1 MGWDLTQGKGWG
13 KGGQNGKNRKGPWD
27 QVQEE
32 NAAGVALLPGRWRD
46 GARLGRAQKKQE
58 RDAAAANALLAADWE
73 EAASDAPSVSEL
85 MGASRHLA
93 RTGKELRFYPEAQ
106 ALVASKA
113 AEMKERAEAA
123 RPLAE
128 QVAALEAS
136 VSAKVAEAE
145 QLKLALSKTQ
155 AKLDSVFQ
163 EGRVL
168 ETRLADAKARLAA
181 TPAPCAQNGQVEAA
195 SAIRMVAGLSGLL
208 PPECAEAFQTAMG
221 HLSVIL
227 TGPQH
232 VSGAAAPGVDAP
244 GRDLGVAAPA
254 TGPGVAVQATGP
266 GVAVQTPGPNSVTPG
281 PGAPSLFQLGL
292 PSRTGRGRAGRSPP
306 PVAQDTEGFI
316 PVPGRSRSLGGR
328 RISGKTRS
336 DSPGSL
342 AAPILSGHRYFS
354 REVLGMGPAA

>member
-1 MGWDLTQGKGWG
+1 MGWDHSQGQGWGNAG
-13 KGGQNGKNRKGPWD
+13 KGGQKGKNWNGPWN

-46 GARLGRAQKKQE
+46 GAKLGRAQKKQE
-58 RDAAAANALLAADWE
+58 KDAAAANALLAADWE

-128 QVAALEAS
+128 QVTSLEVS

-145 QLKLALSKTQ
+145 QLKLALSRTQ
-155 AKLDSVFQ
+155 AKLDSVFL

-181 TPAPCAQNGQVEAA
+181 TPPPSTQNVQNGQAEAVA
-195 SAIRMVAGLSGLL
+195 AVRTVAGLSGLM
-208 PPECAEAFQTAMG
+208 PAECAESFQRAMEQLSAILAGSHCPGMATADPY
-221 HLSVIL
+221 
-227 TGPQH
+227 GPLAQ
-232 VSGAAAPGVDAP
+232 SEAPGPVVAP
-244 GRDLGVAAPA
+244 PA
-254 TGPGVAVQATGP
+254 
-266 GVAVQTPGPNSVTPG
+266 PGPNIGTL
-281 PGAPSLFQLGL
+281 GAGGASLFQLGL

-306 PVAQDTEGFI
+306 PTVQDADGFI

-328 RISGKTRS
+328 RITGKTRS
-336 DSPGSL
+336 DSPRSL

-354 REVLGMGPAA
+354 REVLGTGPAM